1 MHGSS
6 SVPKQMVDLVNQ
18 FGGRVPNAVG
28 VPTAMI
34 QDAIKRGM
42 RKVNIDTDGRLAITG
57 AIRKVFV
64 EQPQKFDPRD
74 YLGPAREAVKAW
86 MLEEMK
92 AFGTAGHAGDY
103 KPVTTKDMLKV
114 YFPVKAKAASKKT
127 KSAKKTA
134 RRKAKPAK
142 KAAKRKK

>member
-1 MHGSS
+1 
-6 SVPKQMVDLVNQ
+6 
-18 FGGRVPNAVG
+18 
-28 VPTAMI
+28 
-34 QDAIKRGM
+34 
-42 RKVNIDTDGRLAITG
+42 
-57 AIRKVFV
+57 V

-114 YFPVKAKAASKKT
+114 YFPKA
-127 KSAKKTA
+127 
-134 RRKAKPAK
+134 AKPAK
-142 KAAKRKK
+142 KAAPKKVAKKAKKPAKKAAKSAKRKK